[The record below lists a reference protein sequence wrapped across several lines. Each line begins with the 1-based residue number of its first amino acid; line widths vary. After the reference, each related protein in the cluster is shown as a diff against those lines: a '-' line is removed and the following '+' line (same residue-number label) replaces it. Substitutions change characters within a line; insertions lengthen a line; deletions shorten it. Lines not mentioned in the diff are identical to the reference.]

1 MKTKS
6 FKVAKQL
13 VTTTTFKE
21 SREMR
26 FAGIDDNG
34 EPKRFPREMQI
45 EALNAWTTMEQAH
58 LFISAC
64 TASGKTLG
72 AKFIF
77 GPEMDADP
85 EMRVIIIVP
94 VLNIATGYA
103 KSETLT
109 YGNTWD
115 FTDHVWDVNEV
126 LDFTKGNHTQSKV
139 SAVCDWFGEPV
150 VKGRRIAI
158 MSQVTFSR
166 AVEIAGDEIENMC
179 INTDE
184 FHHSAHDGEKGNR
197 LGNAMNRLLA
207 RSKQRNI
214 RFLVTTA
221 TPSRTDSVKL
231 FGDEYK
237 DDFANYEYTV
247 TRYFED
253 SPNIKGFDY
262 TFHPTPEDWLAL
274 ATNKR
279 HVWFQPRRT
288 NKTKTIVFM
297 PGEMHK
303 KITQE
308 KKQENVQNFLNAI
321 ADGEDCTRLFDDN
334 GICTIKIGRKNFVVM
349 NLVEKDWQKSGI
361 DYLAEN
367 PDAVDILLSVKIF
380 SEGSDWPP
388 ANNAIVFGQRRSLVE
403 MIQFFGR
410 IMRRHDSKVGDGRI
424 VNIHHA
430 LPKIDLE
437 ATPRDS
443 YNDML
448 KAINLAMLFV
458 STSMPMEYT
467 IINPPTPPEDDG
479 DDQPIRFN
487 HIQEV
492 MRQLGDNAVNK
503 MENVLLD
510 VAHVTADVASEYEGD
525 SSMSTADINRETIA
539 KLEHMLENKWNI
551 TTKTRQIA
559 ERFVL
564 VAAHTVALN
573 ALAGFDEDVSNL
585 DYNLLSDHLAAD
597 FYMCGIEHKAF
608 AEWYTQVYKAGE
620 TEAIRKTEWLVIFH
634 REYGRFPTK
643 KDRTSLGEEA
653 YSMLLFLYSMRGA
666 KIGTADDRTWYPKCE
681 EIAIA
686 ADLPDMFK
694 QVDRKQ
700 LAIEKAIRVFDLMDI
715 LGKTPSFKSDNAEER
730 MLAESIGARR
740 KAKLAYENNE
750 YQTKAVW
757 YPELQE
763 IAEERGY
770 PDIFA
775 SQGHDYQKQKDLA
788 FCVTVCKLADKL
800 GRIPVS
806 KKGTKSK
813 EEVFTGSWITR
824 KRSARNGNHTAIW
837 YDELDTIAAENGY
850 PDLFISRLTG
860 KALAAEKV
868 KKFNAWYKVEKR
880 KPSYKKPEDKEIFKI
895 YRMIKDSKSDDCSAI
910 YYDVFDELDLLIETP
925 SHGERL
931 TSIAAEKVKKF
942 NAWYKVEKREP
953 SYKKPEDKEIFK
965 IYRMI
970 KDSKS
975 DDCSAIYYDVFDE
988 LDLLIETPSHGE
1000 RLTSIAAEKVKKFNA
1015 WYKVEKREPSYK
1027 AKKNTEE
1034 KQAHLIYQM
1043 IKSAKSGTGTAK
1055 WYDVFDELDLPL

>member
-6 FKVAKQL
+6 FKAAKQL

-26 FAGIDDNG
+26 FTGIDDNG

-85 EMRVIIIVP
+85 EMRAIIIVP

-115 FTDHVWDVNEV
+115 FADHVWDVNEV

-139 SAVCDWFGEPV
+139 NAVCDWFSEPV
-150 VKGRRIAI
+150 VNGRRIAI

-367 PDAVDILLSVKIF
+367 PDGVDILLSVKIF

-467 IINPPTPPEDDG
+467 IINPPTPPEDD
-479 DDQPIRFN
+479 DQPRRFN

-492 MRQLGDNAVNK
+492 MRQLGDGAVNK
-503 MENVLLD
+503 MEKVLLD
-510 VAHVTADVASEYEGD
+510 VAHVTAEVASEYEGD
-525 SSMSTADINRETIA
+525 SSMSTADINRETIT
-539 KLEHMLENKWNI
+539 KLAHMLENKWNI
-551 TTKTRQIA
+551 TVNTRQIA

-597 FYMCGIEHKAF
+597 FYMCGIAHKDF

-620 TEAIRKTEWLVIFH
+620 TEALRKTEWCIDFYNKH
-634 REYGRFPTK
+634 GRFPYGRRDEK
-643 KDRTSLGEEA
+643 LGEEA
-653 YSMLLFLYSMRGA
+653 ITMGNFMYAMRTVKA
-666 KIGTADDRTWYPKCE
+666 KSEVGITGNGDAIWYPKCE
-681 EIAIA
+681 EVAIA
-686 ADLPDMFK
+686 AGLPDMFK
-694 QVDRKQ
+694 QVDHKQ
-700 LAIEKAIRVFDLMDI
+700 LAIEKAIAAFDLMDT
-715 LGKTPSFKSDNAEER
+715 LGRTLSFKSDDIEER
-730 MLAESIGARR
+730 ALAEFIGARR
-740 KAKLAYENNE
+740 KAKRAYENNE
-750 YQTKAVW
+750 HQTKAVW
-757 YPELQE
+757 YPEIQQ

-770 PDIFA
+770 PDIFTSLDA
-775 SQGHDYQKQKDLA
+775 DYQKEKDLK

-806 KKGTKSK
+806 KKGTKS
-813 EEVFTGSWITR
+813 EEEIFAGSWICR
-824 KRSARNGNHTAIW
+824 KRSARKSNTLAKW
-837 YDELDTIAAENGY
+837 YDELDAIAAENGY

-868 KKFNAWYKVEKR
+868 KKANAWYKINKR
-880 KPSYKKPEDKEIFKI
+880 KPKYNAGGEELEIHKI

-910 YYDVFDELDLLIETP
+910 YYDEFDELDIPITDE
-925 SHGERL
+925 SGEAL
-931 TSIAAEKVKKF
+931 ASKKVKMF
-942 NAWYKVEKREP
+942 NAWYKINKR
-953 SYKKPEDKEIFK
+953 KPNSS
-965 IYRMI
+965 R
-970 KDSKS
+970 
-975 DDCSAIYYDVFDE
+975 V
-988 LDLLIETPSHGE
+988 GE
-1000 RLTSIAAEKVKKFNA
+1000 VGEEEMYMHVIWNTARRA
-1015 WYKVEKREPSYK
+1015 K
-1027 AKKNTEE
+1027 A
-1034 KQAHLIYQM
+1034 
-1043 IKSAKSGTGTAK
+1043 GTGSAK